1 MIWRLLCSLG
11 GGGGIFFD
19 SSGKLCVLSR
29 DRKREENTR
38 FARFC
43 AVSHICNDF
52 FNSLSL
58 VFSMMMYVS
67 VFKLNERKNNA
78 KQIAVLKQEIDGL
91 GATNQAK
98 QLAKQAAEKNAM
110 VNKLISTVRGKAL
123 QSKRERLNSTKGK
136 LTKAEDTLE
145 AQEEQIAENEEQIAS
160 LKSEVQDM
168 AQEIETLVKEM
179 EKLNKLRV
187 EEIQKTYDSYIG
199 YLNTEKKSREQ
210 EVKEAQVALDKE
222 MQALEQTTRKLE
234 QTVADKSK
242 HQALDNG
249 EDVSV
254 SNAGE
259 FQAPGEEDEELDE

>member
-1 MIWRLLCSLG
+1 
-11 GGGGIFFD
+11 
-19 SSGKLCVLSR
+19 
-29 DRKREENTR
+29 
-38 FARFC
+38 
-43 AVSHICNDF
+43 
-52 FNSLSL
+52 
-58 VFSMMMYVS
+58 MMMYVS
-67 VFKLNERKNNA
+67 VFKLNERKNNT

-98 QLAKQAAEKNAM
+98 QLAKQAADKNAM
-110 VNKLISTVRGKAL
+110 VNKLVATVRHKAL
-123 QSKRERLNSTKGK
+123 QSKNERLNSTKEK
-136 LTKAEDTLE
+136 LTKAEDILE
-145 AQEEQIAENEEQIAS
+145 EKEEQIAS

-222 MQALEQTTRKLE
+222 LQALEQTTRKLE

-254 SNAGE
+254 SDGGGFE
-259 FQAPGEEDEELDE
+259 APEEEEEELDE

>member
-1 MIWRLLCSLG
+1 MRSKARGKYALCALLRRLAYMYNNL
-11 GGGGIFFD
+11 
-19 SSGKLCVLSR
+19 
-29 DRKREENTR
+29 
-38 FARFC
+38 
-43 AVSHICNDF
+43 

-67 VFKLNERKNNA
+67 VFKLNERKNNT

-110 VNKLISTVRGKAL
+110 VNKLISTVRHKAL
-123 QSKRERLNSTKGK
+123 QSRTERLNSTNEK
-136 LTKAEDTLE
+136 LLKAEDTLE
-145 AQEEQIAENEEQIAS
+145 EKEEQITS

-168 AQEIETLVKEM
+168 AKEIETLVKEM

-249 EDVSV
+249 EDFSD
-254 SNAGE
+254 SEAGG
-259 FQAPGEEDEELDE
+259 FQAPEEEDEELDE

>member
-1 MIWRLLCSLG
+1 
-11 GGGGIFFD
+11 
-19 SSGKLCVLSR
+19 
-29 DRKREENTR
+29 
-38 FARFC
+38 
-43 AVSHICNDF
+43 
-52 FNSLSL
+52 
-58 VFSMMMYVS
+58 
-67 VFKLNERKNNA
+67 
-78 KQIAVLKQEIDGL
+78 
-91 GATNQAK
+91 
-98 QLAKQAAEKNAM
+98 M

-123 QSKRERLNSTKGK
+123 QSKTERLNSTKGK

-145 AQEEQIAENEEQIAS
+145 AKEEQIAENEEQIAS

-168 AQEIETLVKEM
+168 AQEIETVVKEM

-187 EEIQKTYDSYIG
+187 DEIQKTYDSYIG

-254 SNAGE
+254 SDAGE

>member
-43 AVSHICNDF
+43 AVSHICNNF

-67 VFKLNERKNNA
+67 VFKMNERKNNT

-110 VNKLISTVRGKAL
+110 VNKLISTVRHKAL
-123 QSKRERLNSTKGK
+123 QSKNERLNSTKEK
-136 LTKAEDTLE
+136 LTKAEDTV
-145 AQEEQIAENEEQIAS
+145 EEKEEQIAS

-187 EEIQKTYDSYIG
+187 DEIQKTYDSYIG

-254 SNAGE
+254 SDDGGFE
-259 FQAPGEEDEELDE
+259 APEEEDEELDE

>member
-1 MIWRLLCSLG
+1 
-11 GGGGIFFD
+11 
-19 SSGKLCVLSR
+19 
-29 DRKREENTR
+29 
-38 FARFC
+38 
-43 AVSHICNDF
+43 
-52 FNSLSL
+52 
-58 VFSMMMYVS
+58 MMMYVS
-67 VFKLNERKNNA
+67 VYKLNERKNNA

-110 VNKLISTVRGKAL
+110 VNKLISTVRHKAL
-123 QSKRERLNSTKGK
+123 HSKSERLNSTKEK

-145 AQEEQIAENEEQIAS
+145 EKEEQIAS

-187 EEIQKTYDSYIG
+187 DEIQKTYDSYIG
-199 YLNTEKKSREQ
+199 YLNTEKKLREQ

-254 SNAGE
+254 SDDGGFE
-259 FQAPGEEDEELDE
+259 APEEEDEELDE

>member
-1 MIWRLLCSLG
+1 
-11 GGGGIFFD
+11 
-19 SSGKLCVLSR
+19 
-29 DRKREENTR
+29 
-38 FARFC
+38 
-43 AVSHICNDF
+43 
-52 FNSLSL
+52 
-58 VFSMMMYVS
+58 MMMYVS
-67 VFKLNERKNNA
+67 VFKLNELKNNS

-123 QSKRERLNSTKGK
+123 QSKTERLNSTKGK
-136 LTKAEDTLE
+136 LTKAEETLE
-145 AQEEQIAENEEQIAS
+145 EREEQIAS

-254 SNAGE
+254 SDAGE

>member
-1 MIWRLLCSLG
+1 
-11 GGGGIFFD
+11 
-19 SSGKLCVLSR
+19 
-29 DRKREENTR
+29 
-38 FARFC
+38 
-43 AVSHICNDF
+43 
-52 FNSLSL
+52 
-58 VFSMMMYVS
+58 MMMYVS
-67 VFKLNERKNNA
+67 VFKLNERKNNT

-98 QLAKQAAEKNAM
+98 QLAKQAADKNAM
-110 VNKLISTVRGKAL
+110 VNKLVATVRHKAL
-123 QSKRERLNSTKGK
+123 QSKNERLNSTKEK

-145 AQEEQIAENEEQIAS
+145 EKEEQIAS

-254 SNAGE
+254 SDGE
-259 FQAPGEEDEELDE
+259 GFEAPEEEEEELDE

>member
-1 MIWRLLCSLG
+1 MRSKSRLIACVYFYFVCILSVKTLQFSSQQPTEKEHLSQIIMCTPVCAALG
-11 GGGGIFFD
+11 YLPQNEFD
-19 SSGKLCVLSR
+19 EEVA
-29 DRKREENTR
+29 RKDAE
-38 FARFC
+38 
-43 AVSHICNDF
+43 
-52 FNSLSL
+52 
-58 VFSMMMYVS
+58 
-67 VFKLNERKNNA
+67 
-78 KQIAVLKQEIDGL
+78 IAVLKQEIDGL

-254 SNAGE
+254 SDAGE

>member
-1 MIWRLLCSLG
+1 
-11 GGGGIFFD
+11 
-19 SSGKLCVLSR
+19 
-29 DRKREENTR
+29 
-38 FARFC
+38 
-43 AVSHICNDF
+43 
-52 FNSLSL
+52 
-58 VFSMMMYVS
+58 MMYVS
-67 VFKLNERKNNA
+67 VFKLNERKNNT

-98 QLAKQAAEKNAM
+98 QLAKQAADKNAM
-110 VNKLISTVRGKAL
+110 VNKLVATVRHKAL
-123 QSKRERLNSTKGK
+123 QSKNERLNSTKEK
-136 LTKAEDTLE
+136 LTKAEDILE
-145 AQEEQIAENEEQIAS
+145 EKEEQIAS

-249 EDVSV
+249 EDVSD
-254 SNAGE
+254 SEDGGFE
-259 FQAPGEEDEELDE
+259 APEEEEEELDE

>member
-1 MIWRLLCSLG
+1 M
-11 GGGGIFFD
+11 
-19 SSGKLCVLSR
+19 
-29 DRKREENTR
+29 
-38 FARFC
+38 
-43 AVSHICNDF
+43 
-52 FNSLSL
+52 
-58 VFSMMMYVS
+58 
-67 VFKLNERKNNA
+67 
-78 KQIAVLKQEIDGL
+78 KQEVDGL

-98 QLAKQAAEKNAM
+98 QLAKQAADKNAM
-110 VNKLISTVRGKAL
+110 VNKLVATVRHKAL
-123 QSKRERLNSTKGK
+123 QSKNERLNSTKEK

-145 AQEEQIAENEEQIAS
+145 EKDEQIAEKEEQIAS

-254 SNAGE
+254 SDAGE

>member
-1 MIWRLLCSLG
+1 M
-11 GGGGIFFD
+11 
-19 SSGKLCVLSR
+19 
-29 DRKREENTR
+29 
-38 FARFC
+38 
-43 AVSHICNDF
+43 
-52 FNSLSL
+52 
-58 VFSMMMYVS
+58 
-67 VFKLNERKNNA
+67 
-78 KQIAVLKQEIDGL
+78 KQEVDGL

-98 QLAKQAAEKNAM
+98 QLAKQAADKNAM
-110 VNKLISTVRGKAL
+110 VNKLVATVRHKAL
-123 QSKRERLNSTKGK
+123 QSKNERLNSAKEK

-145 AQEEQIAENEEQIAS
+145 EKDEQIAEKEEQIAS

-222 MQALEQTTRKLE
+222 LQALEQTTRKLE

-254 SNAGE
+254 SDGGGFE
-259 FQAPGEEDEELDE
+259 APEEEEEELDE

>member
-1 MIWRLLCSLG
+1 
-11 GGGGIFFD
+11 
-19 SSGKLCVLSR
+19 
-29 DRKREENTR
+29 
-38 FARFC
+38 
-43 AVSHICNDF
+43 
-52 FNSLSL
+52 
-58 VFSMMMYVS
+58 MMMYVS
-67 VFKLNERKNNA
+67 VFKLNELKNNS

-123 QSKRERLNSTKGK
+123 QSKTERLNSTKGK
-136 LTKAEDTLE
+136 LTKAEETLE
-145 AQEEQIAENEEQIAS
+145 EKEEQIAS

-222 MQALEQTTRKLE
+222 MQALEQTTRNLE

-254 SNAGE
+254 SDDGGFE
-259 FQAPGEEDEELDE
+259 APEEEDEELDE

>member
-1 MIWRLLCSLG
+1 
-11 GGGGIFFD
+11 
-19 SSGKLCVLSR
+19 
-29 DRKREENTR
+29 
-38 FARFC
+38 
-43 AVSHICNDF
+43 
-52 FNSLSL
+52 
-58 VFSMMMYVS
+58 MMMYVS
-67 VFKLNERKNNA
+67 VFKMNERKNNT
-78 KQIAVLKQEIDGL
+78 KQIAVLKQEISGL

-110 VNKLISTVRGKAL
+110 VNKLISTVRHKAL
-123 QSKRERLNSTKGK
+123 HSKSERLNSTKEK

-145 AQEEQIAENEEQIAS
+145 EKEEQIAS

-187 EEIQKTYDSYIG
+187 DEIQKTYDSYIG

>member
-1 MIWRLLCSLG
+1 
-11 GGGGIFFD
+11 
-19 SSGKLCVLSR
+19 
-29 DRKREENTR
+29 
-38 FARFC
+38 
-43 AVSHICNDF
+43 
-52 FNSLSL
+52 
-58 VFSMMMYVS
+58 MMMYVS

-145 AQEEQIAENEEQIAS
+145 AKDEQIAENEEQIAS

-179 EKLNKLRV
+179 EKLKEKV
-187 EEIQKTYDSYIG
+187 EEKVVVVQMVAQSSSPPVLG
-199 YLNTEKKSREQ
+199 YTSQGRN
-210 EVKEAQVALDKE
+210 D
-222 MQALEQTTRKLE
+222 
-234 QTVADKSK
+234 SK
-242 HQALDNG
+242 HTR
-249 EDVSV
+249 
-254 SNAGE
+254 
-259 FQAPGEEDEELDE
+259 

>member
-1 MIWRLLCSLG
+1 
-11 GGGGIFFD
+11 
-19 SSGKLCVLSR
+19 
-29 DRKREENTR
+29 
-38 FARFC
+38 
-43 AVSHICNDF
+43 
-52 FNSLSL
+52 
-58 VFSMMMYVS
+58 MMYVS
-67 VFKLNERKNNA
+67 VFKMNECKNNT
-78 KQIAVLKQEIDGL
+78 KQIAVLKQEVDGL

-110 VNKLISTVRGKAL
+110 VSKLISTVRHKAL
-123 QSKRERLNSTKGK
+123 QSKNERLNSTKEK
-136 LTKAEDTLE
+136 LTKAEDILE
-145 AQEEQIAENEEQIAS
+145 EKEEQIAS

-187 EEIQKTYDSYIG
+187 DEIQKTYDSYIG

-222 MQALEQTTRKLE
+222 LQALEQTTRKLE

-254 SNAGE
+254 SDGGGFE
-259 FQAPGEEDEELDE
+259 APEEEEEELDE

>member
-1 MIWRLLCSLG
+1 
-11 GGGGIFFD
+11 
-19 SSGKLCVLSR
+19 
-29 DRKREENTR
+29 
-38 FARFC
+38 
-43 AVSHICNDF
+43 
-52 FNSLSL
+52 
-58 VFSMMMYVS
+58 MMMYVS
-67 VFKLNERKNNA
+67 VFKLNERKNNT

-110 VNKLISTVRGKAL
+110 VNKLISTVRHKAL
-123 QSKRERLNSTKGK
+123 QSKNERLNSTKEK

-145 AQEEQIAENEEQIAS
+145 EKEEQIAS

-254 SNAGE
+254 SDGGGFE
-259 FQAPGEEDEELDE
+259 APEEEEEELDE

>member
-1 MIWRLLCSLG
+1 
-11 GGGGIFFD
+11 
-19 SSGKLCVLSR
+19 
-29 DRKREENTR
+29 
-38 FARFC
+38 
-43 AVSHICNDF
+43 
-52 FNSLSL
+52 
-58 VFSMMMYVS
+58 MMMYVS
-67 VFKLNERKNNA
+67 VFKLNELKNNS

-123 QSKRERLNSTKGK
+123 QSKTERLNSTKGK
-136 LTKAEDTLE
+136 LTKAEETLE
-145 AQEEQIAENEEQIAS
+145 EKEEQIAS

-254 SNAGE
+254 SDAGE

>member
-1 MIWRLLCSLG
+1 
-11 GGGGIFFD
+11 
-19 SSGKLCVLSR
+19 
-29 DRKREENTR
+29 
-38 FARFC
+38 
-43 AVSHICNDF
+43 
-52 FNSLSL
+52 
-58 VFSMMMYVS
+58 MMMYVS
-67 VFKLNERKNNA
+67 VFKLNERKNNT

-98 QLAKQAAEKNAM
+98 QLAKQAADKNAM
-110 VNKLISTVRGKAL
+110 VNKLVATVRHKAL
-123 QSKRERLNSTKGK
+123 QSKNERLNSTKEK

-145 AQEEQIAENEEQIAS
+145 EKEEQIAS

-222 MQALEQTTRKLE
+222 LQALEQTTRKLE

-254 SNAGE
+254 SDGGGFE
-259 FQAPGEEDEELDE
+259 APEEEEEELDE

>member
-1 MIWRLLCSLG
+1 
-11 GGGGIFFD
+11 
-19 SSGKLCVLSR
+19 
-29 DRKREENTR
+29 
-38 FARFC
+38 
-43 AVSHICNDF
+43 
-52 FNSLSL
+52 
-58 VFSMMMYVS
+58 MMMYVS

-110 VNKLISTVRGKAL
+110 VNKLISTVRHKAL
-123 QSKRERLNSTKGK
+123 HSKSERLNSTKEK

-145 AQEEQIAENEEQIAS
+145 EKEEQIAS

-187 EEIQKTYDSYIG
+187 DEIQKTYDSYIG

>member
-1 MIWRLLCSLG
+1 
-11 GGGGIFFD
+11 
-19 SSGKLCVLSR
+19 
-29 DRKREENTR
+29 
-38 FARFC
+38 
-43 AVSHICNDF
+43 
-52 FNSLSL
+52 
-58 VFSMMMYVS
+58 MMMYVS
-67 VFKLNERKNNA
+67 VYKLNERKNNA

-123 QSKRERLNSTKGK
+123 QSKTERLNSTKGK
-136 LTKAEDTLE
+136 LTKAEETLE
-145 AQEEQIAENEEQIAS
+145 EKEEQIAS

-254 SNAGE
+254 SDDGGFE
-259 FQAPGEEDEELDE
+259 APEEEDEELDE

>member
-1 MIWRLLCSLG
+1 MCTPVCAALG
-11 GGGGIFFD
+11 YLPQGEFD
-19 SSGKLCVLSR
+19 
-29 DRKREENTR
+29 EE
-38 FARFC
+38 FARKD
-43 AVSHICNDF
+43 A
-52 FNSLSL
+52 
-58 VFSMMMYVS
+58 
-67 VFKLNERKNNA
+67 E
-78 KQIAVLKQEIDGL
+78 IAVLKQEIDGL

-110 VNKLISTVRGKAL
+110 VNRLVATVRHKAL
-123 QSKRERLNSTKGK
+123 QSKTERLNSTKGK

-145 AQEEQIAENEEQIAS
+145 EKEEQIAS
-160 LKSEVQDM
+160 LKSEVQEM

-254 SNAGE
+254 SDDGGFE
-259 FQAPGEEDEELDE
+259 APGEEDEELDE

>member
-1 MIWRLLCSLG
+1 MI
-11 GGGGIFFD
+11 
-19 SSGKLCVLSR
+19 
-29 DRKREENTR
+29 
-38 FARFC
+38 
-43 AVSHICNDF
+43 
-52 FNSLSL
+52 
-58 VFSMMMYVS
+58 MYVS

-123 QSKRERLNSTKGK
+123 QSKTERLNSTKGK

-145 AQEEQIAENEEQIAS
+145 AKEEQIAENEEQIAS

-254 SNAGE
+254 SDAGE